1 MSLFVKD
8 APTASLA
15 PSSSPLSL
23 AVVLRK
29 LIPYLMT
36 AQDWPTGKPI
46 AAIAIINA
54 TCGVVSDSSE
64 LAATAAGSIIFGE
77 ILISILH

>member
-8 APTASLA
+8 ALSASLA

-46 AAIAIINA
+46 AAIAIIDA
-54 TCGVVSDSSE
+54 TCGVVSE
-64 LAATAAGSIIFGE
+64 LARTAADSIIFGE
-77 ILISILH
+77 ILSTILH